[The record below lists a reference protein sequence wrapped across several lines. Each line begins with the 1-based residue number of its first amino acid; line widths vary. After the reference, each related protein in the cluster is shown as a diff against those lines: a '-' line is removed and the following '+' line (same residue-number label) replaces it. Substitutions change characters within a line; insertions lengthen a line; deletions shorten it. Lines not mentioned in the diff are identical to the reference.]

1 METLPNRR
9 GKGKGAGGATLRGM
23 ADRLRQAWFR
33 IVGIAGVNPVTRR
46 LHPVL
51 YRWTGGAWL
60 LGRSLGNLTI
70 LLTTTGR
77 QSGRPRVAAL
87 WAYPDGDRL
96 VVVGSNGGS
105 HHVPGWVLNLRARP
119 DATVELRRDRR
130 PVTGREAAGDE
141 YERLWQLVNAAY
153 PGYEAY
159 REWAHRTIPLV
170 VLERR
175 MDRGDRPS
183 RR

>member
-1 METLPNRR
+1 M
-9 GKGKGAGGATLRGM
+9 G
-23 ADRLRQAWFR
+23 DRLRRAWFR
-33 IVGIAGVNPVTRR
+33 IVGLAGVNPISRR
-46 LHPVL
+46 LHPLL

-77 QSGRPRVAAL
+77 HSGQPRVAAL

-105 HHVPGWVLNLRARP
+105 HHLPAWVLNLRARP
-119 DATVELRRDRR
+119 EASVEVRRERR
-130 PVTGREAAGDE
+130 AVRAREASGEE
-141 YERLWQLVNAAY
+141 YERLWLLVNAAY

-170 VLERR
+170 VLEREAAEP
-175 MDRGDRPS
+175 DR
-183 RR
+183 